1 MKETEVSIGSSDRG
15 KLGGGVSGEKKS
27 WSFQGKQLIAYHWFL
42 SAQSFSLRNKN
53 IVWKNTAQEEEEVFK
68 DRY

>member
-1 MKETEVSIGSSDRG
+1 MWRKLRLVQEVPTEAN
-15 KLGGGVSGEKKS
+15 LGGGEELKFSRQATNS
-27 WSFQGKQLIAYHWFL
+27 IPLFL